1 MKIKNN
7 TSKQISVLLNNKAY
21 KFNAG
26 DSMEV
31 TEAEGSWI
39 LSIQPLLTAVKAE
52 TVEIHTE
59 PVEIEK
65 KEEPKAKKNVKNK
78 KSRK

>member
-7 TSKQISVLLNNKAY
+7 TSKQITVLLNNKAY

-26 DSMEV
+26 DSMDV

-39 LSIQPLLTAVKAE
+39 LSIQPMLSAVKAE

-59 PVEIEK
+59 PVEMVK
-65 KEEPKAKKNVKNK
+65 KEPKSKKK
-78 KSRK
+78 KK

>member
-7 TSKQISVLLNNKAY
+7 TSKQITVLLNNKAY

-26 DSMEV
+26 DSMDV

-39 LSIQPLLTAVKAE
+39 LSIQPMLSAVKAE

-65 KEEPKAKKNVKNK
+65 TEEPKAKKNVKNK

>member
-1 MKIKNN
+1 MKIVNN
-7 TSKQISVLLNNKAY
+7 TSTQLTVLLNNKAY
-21 KFNAG
+21 RFNAG

-39 LSIQPLLTAVKAE
+39 LSIQPLLSKVE

-59 PVEIEK
+59 PAEMQK